1 MEEIPVLFIYIYL
14 PLYSPVNGFQV
25 PMLVPGLNYAFETF
39 LECLSDKGVSDN
51 IKVKCYHLYFPPKFP
66 LTCGF
71 RCITMHQTIGFFV
84 LFMFNLNH
92 KFRIFYIG
100 YLGCQSG
107 WKWTLLEFWSVI
119 NLLIL
124 FSVLSGLCFEGGI
137 SGTSDNWGN

>member
-1 MEEIPVLFIYIYL
+1 MEEIPVLFIYIHL

-71 RCITMHQTIGFFV
+71 QCITMHQTIGFFV

-92 KFRIFYIG
+92 IINFLHWLFGLSIRIKMNPSRI
-100 YLGCQSG
+100 
-107 WKWTLLEFWSVI
+107 
-119 NLLIL
+119 LISYQ
-124 FSVLSGLCFEGGI
+124 FIDPILCFVRPLFWKR
-137 SGTSDNWGN
+137 DLRYLW